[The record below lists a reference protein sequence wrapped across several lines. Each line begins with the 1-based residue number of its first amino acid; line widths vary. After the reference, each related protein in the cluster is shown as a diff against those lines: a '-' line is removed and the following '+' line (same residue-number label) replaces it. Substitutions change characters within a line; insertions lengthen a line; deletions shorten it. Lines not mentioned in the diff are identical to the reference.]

1 MNIWAKMITA
11 LRGGVNEAGEAV
23 VDSQALRILDQ
34 EVRDAGEEL
43 KRSKDSL
50 AEIMARQKLAEEK
63 CKQLQASIAEH
74 EGYVVKALEKGDEKL
89 AHEVAE
95 HIAGLENS
103 LAMEQESAQ
112 NFSQSVD
119 KLRAAINVAEKNI
132 KRLKQQVDTVKATEN
147 VLKAQVAVAERHS
160 GSDSKMRTAM
170 ESLERI
176 KERQALKD
184 AQIKAASEMAQTTG
198 DDSLKSKLEAAGIV
212 GPFEGSKAREVLIKD
227 EMSLEQLLNGLKEKH
242 GQ

>member
-34 EVRDAGEEL
+34 EVRDSSEEL

-63 CKQLQASIAEH
+63 CKKLKKSIDEH
-74 EGYVVKALEKGDEKL
+74 EGYVLKALEKGDEPL
-89 AHEVAE
+89 AREVAE
-95 HIAGLENS
+95 KIAELENQLTS
-103 LAMEQESAQ
+103 EQDAHDGYAESVAKFRLAIQ
-112 NFSQSVD
+112 
-119 KLRAAINVAEKNI
+119 LAEKNI

-147 VLKAQVAVAERHS
+147 VQRAQSAVAERHS
-160 GSDSKMRTAM
+160 GSNSKLRTAM
-170 ESLERI
+170 DSLERI

-184 AQIKAASEMAQTTG
+184 AQISAANELAQDG
-198 DDSLKSKLEAAGIV
+198 PEASLKAKLEAAGIAPSGASV
-212 GPFEGSKAREVLIKD
+212 DDILNRIKD
-227 EMSLEQLLNGLKEKH
+227 KKSSS
-242 GQ
+242 

>member
-1 MNIWAKMITA
+1 MNIWSKMITA

-63 CKQLQASIAEH
+63 CKQLNKNIAEH
-74 EGYVVKALEKGDEKL
+74 EGYASKALEKGDEAL
-89 AHEVAE
+89 ALEVAAR
-95 HIAGLENS
+95 IAEFENS
-103 LAMEQESAQ
+103 LSSEQEAEQ
-112 NFSQSVD
+112 GFSQSVT
-119 KLRAAINVAEKNI
+119 KLRAAIEQAEKNI

-147 VLKAQVAVAERHS
+147 VQRAQAAVAERHS

-184 AQIKAASEMAQTTG
+184 AQIKAAGEMAQTTG
-198 DDSLKSKLEAAGIV
+198 DDSLKSKLEAAGI
-212 GPFEGSKAREVLIKD
+212 GTNGASAADILARIKNKKVA
-227 EMSLEQLLNGLKEKH
+227 E
-242 GQ
+242 